1 MQQLREQVM
10 EFLREWPGE
19 VAVAA
24 ATVMGWGFLTWGA
37 ADLFGAVAW
46 KLGAG
51 TLLLGL
57 VGYGMLATIFREGL
71 YTLTLI
77 DEEPDD

>member
-1 MQQLREQVM
+1 MKQLLDGGREVV
-10 EFLREWPGE
+10 ERWPGE
-19 VAVAA
+19 TAVAVA
-24 ATVMGWGFLTWGA
+24 TVTGWGFLSWAA

-57 VGYGMLATIFREGL
+57 VGYGMLATILREGL

-77 DEEPDD
+77 DEEDE